1 MDMWE
6 YKVINA
12 AFVLDE
18 QASSMSHFL
27 NRDDIGGDGWE
38 LVSTTILPSGCP
50 MLIFKRRVAPTAI
63 AFDVRGEQHKEEHEI
78 YYHCGHSLTLTFTG
92 TNEEIAT
99 YIRGHEASD
108 CPACF
113 AEKHPFATF
122 VNVNIDDDS
131 KEEDDED

>member
-1 MDMWE
+1 MANTMKILDAREALGRLLSAANGVKVYPYHVGE
-6 YKVINA
+6 YTLSQGDDAITLRSVIEM
-12 AFVLDE
+12 LE
-18 QASSMSHFL
+18 QSQP
-27 NRDDIGGDGWE
+27 
-38 LVSTTILPSGCP
+38 VQ
-50 MLIFKRRVAPTAI
+50 
-63 AFDVRGEQHKEEHEI
+63 EQHKEEHEI
-78 YYHCGHSLTLTFTG
+78 YYHCGHSVTLTFTG

-99 YIRGHEASD
+99 YIRGHEARD